1 MKSWIRVAENQAT
14 RPNIRAFTVNQRPRI
29 LEVPRASFFV
39 HSLLHVTISF
49 VVVDFLSSDNK
60 VILATAAVAI
70 GASVAYMVSSSRSS
84 SRSRPKGSSVENPVD
99 GGRRYVIGGNWK
111 CNGTVASN
119 DELIKIFNKAGP
131 IPSNVDVVICSTSIH
146 LPQLLEK
153 LRDDMAVGA
162 QDCGRNAKGGAYTG
176 EVCASQIKDLGCTW
190 VIIGHSERREGFG
203 MAGEPVEVCAEKA
216 KVAIDAGLKVMFAI
230 GEKKEE
236 REGGTTMDVC
246 ASQLEPLAK
255 ILSVKDWDSIVIAY
269 EPVWAIG
276 TGLTATP
283 EMAQETHSDIRKW
296 IASNVSEDIAAKTSI
311 QYGGSMKGANATQ
324 LLAMPDIDGGLIG
337 GASLQADFFN
347 VINGVPK

>member
-1 MKSWIRVAENQAT
+1 
-14 RPNIRAFTVNQRPRI
+14 
-29 LEVPRASFFV
+29 
-39 HSLLHVTISF
+39 
-49 VVVDFLSSDNK
+49 
-60 VILATAAVAI
+60 
-70 GASVAYMVSSSRSS
+70 
-84 SRSRPKGSSVENPVD
+84 
-99 GGRRYVIGGNWK
+99 
-111 CNGTVASN
+111 
-119 DELIKIFNKAGP
+119 
-131 IPSNVDVVICSTSIH
+131 
-146 LPQLLEK
+146 
-153 LRDDMAVGA
+153 
-162 QDCGRNAKGGAYTG
+162 
-176 EVCASQIKDLGCTW
+176 
-190 VIIGHSERREGFG
+190 
-203 MAGEPVEVCAEKA
+203 
-216 KVAIDAGLKVMFAI
+216 MFAI